1 MPPHLARSGQG
12 GGGPVRMSGTNPRE
26 EEGAGPSISPA
37 PGRRRGQG
45 RSVWANRP
53 EFWCGDPREE
63 ERGRRFSDRLR
74 EEEEPL
80 ELMWSGWTEFY
91 CGDPGEED
99 RGRRFSER
107 PQGGGGGPSYHLGAF
122 APE

>member
-1 MPPHLARSGQG
+1 
-12 GGGPVRMSGTNPRE
+12 MSGTNPRE

-45 RSVWANRP
+45 RGGWAIWP

-80 ELMWSGWTEFY
+80 ERVWPGWTEFIAAT
-91 CGDPGEED
+91 P
-99 RGRRFSER
+99 GRRR
-107 PQGGGGGPSYHLGAF
+107 GAAAF
-122 APE
+122 PIDPREEEGACRIR

>member
-1 MPPHLARSGQG
+1 
-12 GGGPVRMSGTNPRE
+12 MSGTNPRE

-45 RSVWANRP
+45 RSRWAIWP

-80 ELMWSGWTEFY
+80 ELMWSGWTEF
-91 CGDPGEED
+91 CRGDPREEE
-99 RGRRFSER
+99 RGRRFTDR
-107 PQGGGGGPSYHLGAF
+107 PQGGGGGPWYHIGAF
-122 APE
+122 APD